1 MLKDKLTIAAHITRK
16 SGPWV
21 GMAVMFMIAAN
32 DLRHK
37 KNS

>member
-1 MLKDKLTIAAHITRK
+1 MLKDKLTTATQITRK

-21 GMAVMFMIAAN
+21 GLVASALVIAN
-32 DLRHK
+32 DLRK